1 MVARGLEFDVSQRK
15 SNKEKGESRSVEI
28 KKQDVNV
35 VVEVKTEAKHA
46 LGRKS

>member
-1 MVARGLEFDVSQRK
+1 MNECT
-15 SNKEKGESRSVEI
+15 NKAENRYQSESRSVEI